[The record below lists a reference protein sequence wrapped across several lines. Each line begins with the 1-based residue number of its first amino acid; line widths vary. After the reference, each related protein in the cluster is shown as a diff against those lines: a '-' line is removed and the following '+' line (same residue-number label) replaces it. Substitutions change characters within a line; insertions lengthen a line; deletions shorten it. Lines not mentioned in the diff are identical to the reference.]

1 MFEEEDDSDDSDVE
15 SDLDEE
21 TLSQMTKDQKM
32 VYFALRQLKA
42 LQKKGELFGA
52 KSGKR
57 GSGGGGRRG
66 GGDNNIL
73 STLGLSDESST
84 PAQGEPLRDFFLRT
98 ADHWLQSVAG
108 RDRSESGRVS
118 GKELRKEAFGEC
130 EHRYLTMKPLL
141 EKLDE
146 MEAEQKKM
154 EARAAASSGKELKK
168 KKKMSREEKK
178 ALKKERKKREK
189 NQG

>member
-1 MFEEEDDSDDSDVE
+1 MYPA
-15 SDLDEE
+15 L
-21 TLSQMTKDQKM
+21 
-32 VYFALRQLKA
+32 FARL
-42 LQKKGELFGA
+42 
-52 KSGKR
+52 
-57 GSGGGGRRG
+57 
-66 GGDNNIL
+66 
-73 STLGLSDESST
+73 
-84 PAQGEPLRDFFLRT
+84 
-98 ADHWLQSVAG
+98 
-108 RDRSESGRVS
+108 
-118 GKELRKEAFGEC
+118 KELRKEAFGEC
-130 EHRYLTMKPLL
+130 EHLYLTMKPLL